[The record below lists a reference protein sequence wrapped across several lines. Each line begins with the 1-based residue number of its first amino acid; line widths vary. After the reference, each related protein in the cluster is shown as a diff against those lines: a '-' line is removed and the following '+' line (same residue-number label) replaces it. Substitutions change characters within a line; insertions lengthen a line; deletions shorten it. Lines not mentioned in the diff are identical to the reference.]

1 MVDCV
6 FRHGGTLDKFI
17 GDCVMAQWGAP
28 EGAPDDAD
36 RALRAALDMHGALAA
51 LNARRAELG
60 RPALAMGVGL
70 AHGDVFAGN
79 IGSERRLEFTVI
91 GDAVNQASRLCDA
104 AGPGEVLVSDPL
116 RRALRGPPPRLRPVP
131 PAALA
136 GDARGEPVYVVLTDG
151 ETGPLPGPPTGDA
164 PDDGPDAPGGASGAP
179 LGGSSGAVS
188 GGAPAA
194 GDAWREPGPP
204 DGDRRA

>member
-1 MVDCV
+1 
-6 FRHGGTLDKFI
+6 
-17 GDCVMAQWGAP
+17 
-28 EGAPDDAD
+28 
-36 RALRAALDMHGALAA
+36 
-51 LNARRAELG
+51 
-60 RPALAMGVGL
+60 MGVGL

-151 ETGPLPGPPTGDA
+151 ETGPLPGPLPDDAPGDA
-164 PDDGPDAPGGASGAP
+164 PGDAPAGVLGATAGGASRAAP
-179 LGGSSGAVS
+179 AC
-188 GGAPAA
+188 PPDRPTEAA
-194 GDAWREPGPP
+194 GDEG
-204 DGDRRA
+204 GDRGS